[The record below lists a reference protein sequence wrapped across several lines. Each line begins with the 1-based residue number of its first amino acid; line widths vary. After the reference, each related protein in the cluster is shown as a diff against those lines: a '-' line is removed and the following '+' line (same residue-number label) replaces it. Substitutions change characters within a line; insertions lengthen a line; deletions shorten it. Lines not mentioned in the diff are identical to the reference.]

1 VANSTENSVEK
12 HILLRNDRRVKHPYL
27 GSIDNLTLTLEYLG
41 ENIIHVK
48 VNLAFCNLDLE
59 RKY

>member
-1 VANSTENSVEK
+1 MENSVEK

-48 VNLAFCNLDLE
+48 VNLAFCKLDLE